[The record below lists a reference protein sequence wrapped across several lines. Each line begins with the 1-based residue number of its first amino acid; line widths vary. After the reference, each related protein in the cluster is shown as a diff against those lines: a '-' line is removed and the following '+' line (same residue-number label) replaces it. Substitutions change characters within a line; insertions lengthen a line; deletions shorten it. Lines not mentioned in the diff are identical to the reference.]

1 MIIRQAQMQLAARQT
16 YQEQRE
22 VRERL
27 SLRTG
32 EPAGRA
38 ADSGPRPVQT
48 PLFSGAAPAVAAPL
62 LAAPQSQTIDLR
74 GAASANERLQLMIIA
89 RLYQQITGEELTLLT
104 PDELA
109 SPPLSLNLELPTP
122 PAANPSPT
130 PALVYERQ
138 TRYSEV
144 EKMHFAAEGQVV
156 TQDGQQIAFQAEL
169 YMSRSFTSTS
179 SLLLVNGQPQMKD
192 PLVINFDGSG
202 AELEATRF
210 AFDLDSD
217 GTPEQIANLRPNSGY
232 LALDKNGDGQI
243 NNGQELF
250 GPTSNNGFT
259 ELAAF
264 DEDGNGFID
273 EGDSVYSQLRIWQR
287 DSSGASRLL
296 ALGDKQIGAIYLG
309 HVLSPMQLKAA
320 DNTSLGEVVA
330 SGVFLREDG
339 SAGVVQQI
347 NLAV

>member
-1 MIIRQAQMQLAARQT
+1 MIIRQAQIQMAARQS
-16 YQEQRE
+16 YQEHRE

-27 SLRTG
+27 SLNTQPLADSERSRG
-32 EPAGRA
+32 PQPGPRALMA
-38 ADSGPRPVQT
+38 ADTPVVSPQVA
-48 PLFSGAAPAVAAPL
+48 GAR
-62 LAAPQSQTIDLR
+62 QSQTVDLR

-109 SPPLSLNLELPTP
+109 SPPTSLSLELPTP

-273 EGDSVYSQLRIWQR
+273 QGDPVYSQLRIWQR

>member
-1 MIIRQAQMQLAARQT
+1 MIIRQAQIQLAARQS
-16 YQEQRE
+16 YQEHRE
-22 VRERL
+22 VHERL
-27 SLRTG
+27 SLGSQPVAESGRG
-32 EPAGRA
+32 RGPVPVPA
-38 ADSGPRPVQT
+38 PRMATDAPVSSPQ
-48 PLFSGAAPAVAAPL
+48 VAR
-62 LAAPQSQTIDLR
+62 QSQTFDLR

-89 RLYQQITGEELTLLT
+89 RLYQQITGEELSLLT

-109 SPPLSLNLELPTP
+109 SPPASLSLELPTP
-122 PAANPSPT
+122 PAPSAG

-169 YMSRSFTSTS
+169 YMSRSFTNTTS
-179 SLLLVNGQPQMKD
+179 VTLLNGQPVMKD
-192 PLVINFDGSG
+192 PLVINFDGTG
-202 AELEATRF
+202 AQLERTRF

-217 GTPEQIANLRPNSGY
+217 GTEEQIANLRPNSGY
-232 LALDKNGDGQI
+232 LALDKNGDGAI

-250 GPTSNNGFT
+250 GPTSNNGFA
-259 ELAAF
+259 ELAAY

-273 EGDSVYSQLRIWQR
+273 EGDAVYSQLRIWQR
-287 DSSGASRLL
+287 DSAGASRLL

-309 HVLSPMQLKAA
+309 HILSPLQLKAA